1 MLFILSNKSFSLVVS
16 DKIFESFSQSEAIID
31 NRGYVFCE
39 ISFDS
44 RRSEKYLLLI
54 LTKGHIIYCQDFA
67 SFVHPTVRRRQYFIF

>member
-31 NRGYVFCE
+31 NRGYIFCE

-44 RRSEKYLLLI
+44 RRNEKYLTSKWHI
-54 LTKGHIIYCQDFA
+54 LYVPNNKPFG
-67 SFVHPTVRRRQYFIF
+67 SRRNKECL